1 MEGTGKPACP
11 AFSPNNGLLMRGWVI
26 NAEVLMSQQEGPMG
40 ARLSP
45 STWPFSLA
53 SLNKE
58 RQESPGT
65 RTDLEL
71 VVCKSEEEQNLSSN
85 KTSAVALHLRR
96 RQFWLS

>member
-26 NAEVLMSQQEGPMG
+26 NAEVLMSQQGGPMG
-40 ARLSP
+40 ARLRP

-58 RQESPGT
+58 RQGSPGT

-71 VVCKSEEEQNLSSN
+71 G
-85 KTSAVALHLRR
+85 
-96 RQFWLS
+96 